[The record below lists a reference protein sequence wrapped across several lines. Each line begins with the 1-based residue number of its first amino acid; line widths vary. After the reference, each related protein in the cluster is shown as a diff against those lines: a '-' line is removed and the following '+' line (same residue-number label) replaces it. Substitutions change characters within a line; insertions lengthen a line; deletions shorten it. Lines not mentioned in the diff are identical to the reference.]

1 MPIRN
6 GGTNQR
12 SDGNSG
18 SSESSRGGQWWHGK
32 LDSEPGRLKKAV
44 ESCKDT
50 REIGSE
56 WCGQHGEQQ
65 SKLQY
70 KQSHHYWE
78 HQWQTGAVIL
88 QNFELI
94 LKPTKIGKN
103 CNSVKEQ
110 TKKGMGQL
118 IFTSRPS
125 PKK

>member
-18 SSESSRGGQWWHGK
+18 SSESSRGGQWWHSK
-32 LDSEPGRLKKAV
+32 LDIS
-44 ESCKDT
+44 
-50 REIGSE
+50 
-56 WCGQHGEQQ
+56 GQHGEQQ